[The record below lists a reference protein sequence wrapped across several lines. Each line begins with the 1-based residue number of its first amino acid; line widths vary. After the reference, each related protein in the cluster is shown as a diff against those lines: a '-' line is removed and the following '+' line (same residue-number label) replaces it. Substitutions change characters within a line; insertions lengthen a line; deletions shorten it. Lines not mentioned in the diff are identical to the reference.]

1 MYQEVT
7 KSKAGYAEVTN
18 TENKPFTPITFTH
31 FNNSTHA

>member
-18 TENKPFTPITFTH
+18 AETKPFTPITFTH
-31 FNNSTHA
+31 FNNSTLA

>member
-7 KSKAGYAEVTN
+7 KFSAGYAKVTN
-18 TENKPFTPITFTH
+18 AENKQFTPITFTH

>member
-7 KSKAGYAEVTN
+7 KFSAGYAEVTN

-31 FNNSTHA
+31 FNNSTLA

>member
-7 KSKAGYAEVTN
+7 KFSAGYAEVTN
-18 TENKPFTPITFTH
+18 AETQQFMPITFTH

>member
-18 TENKPFTPITFTH
+18 TEIQQFMPITFTH
-31 FNNSTHA
+31 FNNITRI

>member
-7 KSKAGYAEVTN
+7 KSKVGYAKVTN